1 MTDTIPGVNTALT
14 HNRPQATVDGPTR
27 PLRLGVRERRRA
39 IGPFPKPVPG
49 RHMAIEDG
57 DEVLLV
63 ALDRDVLHVGRSP
76 SADIVLDD
84 ATVSRRHAVIALQ
97 DGRTVLLDD
106 RSSHGVLVNGERT
119 QRAVLR
125 NGDLIHLGS
134 VAMRFVEI
142 GEADLTK

>member
-1 MTDTIPGVNTALT
+1 VTTAPPHT
-14 HNRPQATVDGPTR
+14 TQETTVDGPTR
-27 PLRLGVRERRRA
+27 PLHLGVRERRRA
-39 IGPFPKPVPG
+39 IGPFPKPVAG
-49 RHMAIEDG
+49 RHVAIEDG

-63 ALDRDVLHVGRSP
+63 TLDRDVLHVGRSP

-84 ATVSRRHAVIALQ
+84 VTVSRRHAVFAVQ

-106 RSSHGVLVNGERT
+106 RSTHGVLVNGERT
-119 QRAVLR
+119 QRAVLT

-142 GEADLTK
+142 SEADLTK